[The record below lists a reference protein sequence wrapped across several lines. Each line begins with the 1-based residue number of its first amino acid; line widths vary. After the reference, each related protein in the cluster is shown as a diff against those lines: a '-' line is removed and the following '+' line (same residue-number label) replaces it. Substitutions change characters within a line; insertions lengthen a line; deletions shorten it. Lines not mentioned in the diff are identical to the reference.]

1 MRPVRVVPA
10 TITLTLLAPLLA
22 VLLGGPAL
30 SASAGPSTT
39 APAGATAPVSVAAA
53 ITAPA
58 AKKKPKYKPPVG
70 VAFNDPLIPG
80 ARGNVLDQVVL
91 AVRNTPKNE
100 YIRLV
105 VWNYDAP
112 WLTKD
117 LIAAKKRGAI
127 VQVIT
132 AGSVD
137 SRSFLTLAR
146 FLKQNEKDKSFAK
159 KCKGACRS
167 NSKIMHSKI
176 FMFSKVGKTKNVSM
190 FGSTNLTTAAR
201 NRQWNDQITS
211 TNKGLYDFFVA
222 TFEQYRQ
229 DRPQVKPGDG
239 YKSKRYEVVL
249 FPKFEEN
256 PVADAFSRVRC
267 NGATGPGATGGRTKI
282 RIAVAG
288 WFNAYGEDIAR
299 KVRSLW
305 DRGCDVRIV
314 TTLLGRGVNRTLRNP
329 AGRGPVPIHSLYQD
343 RDGDAVPERYLHMK
357 SVSIQGVYG
366 GNTAASLVWTGSPN
380 WSARAARSDEV
391 WVKVF
396 DAPALAR
403 RYAAH
408 VDRLRTIVLDQG
420 EDVEA
425 DAVKLRN
432 ALRQYQQARQAM
444 ARAGVLN
451 GPVLPDWLELD

>member
-1 MRPVRVVPA
+1 MRAVRVVPA
-10 TITLTLLAPLLA
+10 TIALTLLAPLLA
-22 VLLGGPAL
+22 VVLAGPAL
-30 SASAGPSTT
+30 SASAGGSTT
-39 APAGATAPVSVAAA
+39 ATAAVTAPSLAAR
-53 ITAPA
+53 APQA
-58 AKKKPKYKPPVG
+58 EKGKPKYKPRVG
-70 VAFNDPLIPG
+70 VVFNDPLIPG

-112 WLTKD
+112 WLTRD
-117 LIAAKKRGAI
+117 LIAAKKRGVI
-127 VQVIT
+127 VQVVT

-137 SRSFLTLAR
+137 SRSFKTLAR
-146 FLKQNEKDKSFAK
+146 FLLQNPKDKSFAK

-167 NSKIMHSKI
+167 NSKIMHAKI

-229 DRPQVKPGDG
+229 DRPQVKPDDG
-239 YKSKRYEVVL
+239 HESKRYEVVL
-249 FPKFEEN
+249 FPKFDEN
-256 PVADAFSRVRC
+256 PVADAFSKVRC
-267 NGATGPGATGGRTKI
+267 NGATGPGATGNRTKI

-288 WFNAYGEDIAR
+288 WFNGYGEEIAR

-305 DRGCDVRIV
+305 DRGCDIRIV

-329 AGRGPVPIHSLYQD
+329 AGRGPIPIHGLYQD
-343 RDGDAVPERYLHMK
+343 RDGDKVPERYLHMK

-391 WVKVF
+391 WVKVY
-396 DAPALAR
+396 DAPSLAR

-408 VDRLRTIVLDQG
+408 VDRLRTIYLDQG
-420 EDVEA
+420 EDRDA
-425 DAVKLRN
+425 DAADLR
-432 ALRQYQQARQAM
+432 AGLLEYQQARKLL
-444 ARAGVLN
+444 ARAGLLD

>member
-1 MRPVRVVPA
+1 MRAVRVVPA
-10 TITLTLLAPLLA
+10 TIALTLLAPLLA
-22 VLLGGPAL
+22 VSAL
-30 SASAGPSTT
+30 SAAGASTT
-39 APAGATAPVSVAAA
+39 PTAVSAHAGTAAA
-53 ITAPA
+53 PSAPKA
-58 AKKKPKYKPPVG
+58 GKKPPKYKPAVG
-70 VAFNDPLIPG
+70 AVFNDPLIPG

-112 WLTKD
+112 WLTRY

-127 VQVIT
+127 VQVVT

-137 SRSFLTLAR
+137 SRSFKTLAK
-146 FLKQNEKDKSFAK
+146 FLLQNPKDKSFAK

-167 NSKIMHSKI
+167 NSKIMHAKI
-176 FMFSKVGKTKNVSM
+176 FLFSKVGRTKNVSM

-211 TNKGLYDFFVA
+211 TNKGLYDFFVK
-222 TFEQYRQ
+222 TFDQYRQ
-229 DRPQVKPGDG
+229 DRPQVQPGDG
-239 YKSKRYEVVL
+239 FKSKRYEVVL
-249 FPKFEEN
+249 FPKFDEN
-256 PVADAFSRVRC
+256 PVADAFSKVRC
-267 NGATGPGATGGRTKI
+267 NGATGPGATGNRTKI

-288 WFNAYGEDIAR
+288 WFNGYGEEIAR

-329 AGRGPVPIHSLYQD
+329 AGRGPVPIHGLYQD

-396 DAPALAR
+396 DAPTLAR

-408 VDRLRTIVLDQG
+408 VDRLRTIHLDQG
-420 EDVEA
+420 EDAEA
-425 DAVKLRN
+425 SDLRTR
-432 ALRQYQQARQAM
+432 LREYQQARKILAK
-444 ARAGVLN
+444 AGMLD

>member
-1 MRPVRVVPA
+1 MRAVRVVPA
-10 TITLTLLAPLLA
+10 TIALTLLAPLLA
-22 VLLGGPAL
+22 VLIGGSAV
-30 SASAGPSTT
+30 SASAGASTPT
-39 APAGATAPVSVAAA
+39 AVSASTATAAAPS
-53 ITAPA
+53 APQ

-70 VAFNDPLIPG
+70 AVFNDPLTG

-100 YIRLV
+100 FIRLV

-117 LIAAKKRGAI
+117 LIAAKKRGAV
-127 VQVIT
+127 VQVVT

-137 SRSFLTLAR
+137 SRSFKTLAK
-146 FLKQNEKDKSFAK
+146 FLLQNPKDKSFAK

-167 NSKIMHSKI
+167 NSKIMHAKI

-222 TFEQYRQ
+222 TFDQYRQ
-229 DRPQVKPGDG
+229 DRPQVQPGDG
-239 YKSKRYEVVL
+239 YKSNRYEVVL
-249 FPKFEEN
+249 FPKFDEN
-256 PVADAFSRVRC
+256 PVADAFSKVRC

-288 WFNAYGEDIAR
+288 WFNGYGEEIAR

-305 DRGCDVRIV
+305 DRGCDIRIV

-329 AGRGPVPIHSLYQD
+329 AGRGPIPIHGLYQD
-343 RDGDAVPERYLHMK
+343 RDGDKVPERYLHMK

-366 GNTAASLVWTGSPN
+366 GNTAANLVWTGSPN

-396 DAPALAR
+396 DAPSLAR
-403 RYAAH
+403 RYASH
-408 VDRLRTIVLDQG
+408 IDRLRTIVLDQG
-420 EDVEA
+420 DSDVT
-425 DAVKLRN
+425 KLRTE
-432 ALRQYQQARQAM
+432 LRQYQQARRMLAK
-444 ARAGVLN
+444 AGLLQ